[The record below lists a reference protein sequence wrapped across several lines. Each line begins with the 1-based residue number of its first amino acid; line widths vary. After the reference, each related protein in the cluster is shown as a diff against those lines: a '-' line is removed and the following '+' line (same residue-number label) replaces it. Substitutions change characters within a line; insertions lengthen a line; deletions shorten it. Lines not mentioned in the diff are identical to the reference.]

1 MDIANRIYN
10 TPPFTKYY
18 LTMLVIT
25 TFLKHHFPI
34 LSVHFYFAFS
44 IKKIT
49 TEFQIWRFFTNFLLG
64 GHLNVGFAFLL
75 FNLFM
80 NLSKIETEARSKR
93 KVSEFAG
100 FLFYICIFIIIMQFF
115 IKIVLGITE
124 SRSLIEE
131 LTYSFFAISS
141 YREPDIQTRALLIFP
156 IKNAY
161 SPAAMMLY
169 SLVTGQSILRSFIGI
184 LAGYLYVL
192 LNDIMMQK
200 KGFSLLIVPTIIKI
214 KVFKESNIKNNE
226 KKEEKKQKVKEDII
240 NLSPNDNTNVAYRE
254 RGSVAEGNEFNA
266 SPVEGQV
273 PRWE

>member
-25 TFLKHHFPI
+25 TFLKHHIPI

-49 TEFQIWRFFTNFLLG
+49 KEFQIWRFFTNFLLG
-64 GHLNVGFAFLL
+64 GQINIGFAFLL

-80 NLSKIETEARSKR
+80 NLSKMESEARSK
-93 KVSEFAG
+93 KKISEFAG
-100 FLFYICIFIIIMQFF
+100 FLFYICTFIIIMQFF
-115 IKIVLGITE
+115 LKFIFGITE

-141 YREPDIQTRALLIFP
+141 YREPNLQTRALLIFP
-156 IKNAY
+156 IKNVY
-161 SPAAMMLY
+161 SPAAMILY
-169 SLVTGQSILRSFIGI
+169 SLVTGQSILRSFIGT
-184 LAGYLYVL
+184 LAGYIYVL
-192 LNDIMMQK
+192 LNDLMIEK
-200 KGFSLLIVPTIIKI
+200 KGFSLLFVPAIIKV

-226 KKEEKKQKVKEDII
+226 KKERKKEKVKEEIF

-273 PRWE
+273 PSWE